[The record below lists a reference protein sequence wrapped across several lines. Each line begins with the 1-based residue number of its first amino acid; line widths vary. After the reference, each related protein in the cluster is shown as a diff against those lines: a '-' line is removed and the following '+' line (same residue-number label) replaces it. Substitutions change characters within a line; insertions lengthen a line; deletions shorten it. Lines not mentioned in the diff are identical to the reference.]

1 MTFVPEP
8 PKPATGDGNG
18 RRRFPIWKVLFASIV
33 LLEIVGGILW
43 FSLSG
48 PSSSSDPPAPS
59 SVEEGGEASPAP
71 SFPSESGDGGTG
83 IVEESDEP
91 NPEES
96 DEPNPSRSA
105 HRLAR
110 RSINEQGRYTF
121 RHPTAW
127 QVSIEGSVSKV
138 VAPDES
144 ISVSF
149 GLGGTGS
156 LESSSE
162 LLTDSLRETYEMV
175 VVEDTST
182 DPIGGL
188 RSRVIEGDATTR
200 DGVNLRFIA
209 ATVPGSDQHYS
220 IVAFVAADRSE
231 NIPPRIQAV
240 VNSFRV
246 IARV

>member
-1 MTFVPEP
+1 MTFVPDP
-8 PKPATGDGNG
+8 PKPATGDENG

-33 LLEIVGGILW
+33 LLEIVGGVLW

-59 SVEEGGEASPAP
+59 IADEGDEASPAP
-71 SFPSESGDGGTG
+71 SFPSESGDGG
-83 IVEESDEP
+83 VEIGEGSDEP
-91 NPEES
+91 S
-96 DEPNPSRSA
+96 DEPNPSKSP

-121 RHPTAW
+121 RHPARW
-127 QVSIEGSVSKV
+127 QVSTEGSVSQV
-138 VAPDES
+138 VAPGRSSS
-144 ISVSF
+144 ISF
-149 GLGGTGS
+149 GLGGKGS
-156 LESSSE
+156 IESSSE
-162 LLTDSLRETYEMV
+162 LLTDSLRETYERV
-175 VVEDTST
+175 EVEDTST
-182 DPIGGL
+182 DSIGGL

-200 DGVNLRFIA
+200 DGVDLRFIA

-231 NIPPRIQAV
+231 NITPRIHAV